1 MLGPLLVYRAH
12 RVRDARP
19 NLLEQVIREATKP
32 IQIFLTRSVGWVSD
46 AWYAYVDVLDARA
59 ELAQLRIEQ
68 AALRRQVEA
77 LDAFQA
83 ENRVLRGLLEL
94 DARLPQP
101 ELVATRVMG
110 GGAGPAARTL
120 VVDRGRLHGV
130 ERGLPVVSREGLVGL
145 VQLASWTTAEVA
157 LLTDPRVG
165 LLVECARTGSRGR
178 LRGDGDEAPVVE
190 DVPRADGLSAGDEL
204 VTSGLGGVL
213 PPGLPVGTVRQVE
226 LDARRSMLAGRVE
239 VHAPLGRLRALSVL
253 RSPIRAAPVATP
265 KSEQP
270 PALWGD
276 EG

>member
-1 MLGPLLVYRAH
+1 VLGPLLVYRAH

-19 NLLEQVIREATKP
+19 NLLERIVREATQP

-46 AWYAYVDVLDARA
+46 VWYGYVDVLEARA
-59 ELAQLRIEQ
+59 ELTRLRIEQ

-77 LDAFQA
+77 LDAAEA

-94 DARLPQP
+94 DAMIPES
-101 ELVATRVMG
+101 ELVATRVI
-110 GGAGPAARTL
+110 GAGSGPAARTL

-130 ERGLPVVSREGLVGL
+130 ERGLPVVSREGLVG
-145 VQLASWTTAEVA
+145 VIQMASWTTAEVA

-165 LLVECARTGSRGR
+165 ILVECVRTGARGR
-178 LRGDGDEAPVVE
+178 LRGDGDPRPLIE
-190 DVPRADGLSAGDEL
+190 DVPRADGLSVGDAL

-213 PPGLPVGTVRQVE
+213 PPGMPIGTVREVGQ
-226 LDARRSMLAGRVE
+226 DARRPLLQGRVE

-253 RSPIRAAPVATP
+253 RSPSRAAPTATP